1 MSDGRQAQF
10 QKLRTECSS
19 GLSGHTLAALG
30 TAAALAA
37 LTSCGAAPNPDID
50 PYYEETDAGL
60 FDAGA
65 PDGGAD
71 VGE

>member
-1 MSDGRQAQF
+1 MGAKRSFRSRRPNAGPAYPTTTRRA
-10 QKLRTECSS
+10 
-19 GLSGHTLAALG
+19 LAALG

-50 PYYEETDAGL
+50 PYEETDAGL
-60 FDAGA
+60 VDAGA

-71 VGE
+71 AGQ